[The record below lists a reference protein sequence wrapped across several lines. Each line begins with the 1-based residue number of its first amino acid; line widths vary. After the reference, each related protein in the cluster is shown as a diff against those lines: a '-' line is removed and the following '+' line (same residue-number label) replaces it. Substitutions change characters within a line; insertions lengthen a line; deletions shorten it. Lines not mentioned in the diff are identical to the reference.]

1 MIWRGTFFAS
11 TGRRSLTNSSCRSER
26 ANSRAPLN
34 LQRLQ
39 ISKNIQAKK
48 NGAEAPSLKV
58 SSIESLER
66 KLRSQLKLPRVKR
79 RSGCA
84 NSAAGAGDAVAKMR
98 RNLVGNKVRRSIHG
112 KYLIN
117 VGVVEKVES
126 IHRKIQHLPLTH
138 VDCPG
143 KSQVHGFQGV
153 AAIAVAG

>member
-26 ANSRAPLN
+26 ANSRDPLN

-66 KLRSQLKLPRVKR
+66 KLRSQLKLPRVKS
-79 RSGCA
+79 RSGGA

-98 RNLVGNKVRRSIHG
+98 RNLIGNKIRRSVNG
-112 KYLIN
+112 KHFIN
-117 VGVVEKVES
+117 IGVVEKIES
-126 IHRKIQHLPLTH
+126 IHRKIQHLAFSH

-143 KSQVHGFQGV
+143 KSQVHGLQGV
-153 AAIAVAG
+153 TTIAVAG